1 MCKSSASRSA
11 YPSSTLLT
19 HVETQAHHCHPLQ
32 AQLLACINWLGE
44 FQVLGCIPLR
54 GHVPI
59 KDVAELV
66 GVPETQL
73 RRIVRM
79 TTTAGFLRTPQSA
92 HVAHSALSAP
102 FVTRPSYLDAVMFL
116 SETAAPAA
124 LHMAAA
130 TQRFG
135 QSQRPHESA
144 YNVALN
150 TSSSFAGMCDQ
161 RPKLQ
166 RQWPAYLRHALN
178 EADSSSTDVLTCFGW
193 LSLRNATVVEVS
205 LRICDRNAS
214 LTFGS
219 HSDLSCYMLRSWAN
233 SLTSETP
240 GKCAI
245 HRNSICSSGDV
256 SSTSS
261 HCPDK

>member
-1 MCKSSASRSA
+1 
-11 YPSSTLLT
+11 
-19 HVETQAHHCHPLQ
+19 
-32 AQLLACINWLGE
+32 
-44 FQVLGCIPLR
+44 
-54 GHVPI
+54 
-59 KDVAELV
+59 
-66 GVPETQL
+66 
-73 RRIVRM
+73 M
-79 TTTAGFLRTPQSA
+79 TATAGFLCTPQSA

-161 RPKLQ
+161 RSRLQ

-178 EADSSSTDVLTCFGW
+178 EADSGSTDVLTCFEW
-193 LSLRNATVVEVS
+193 VSLKNATVVEVS
-205 LRICDRNAS
+205 CG
-214 LTFGS
+214 F
-219 HSDLSCYMLRSWAN
+219 HSVLPSYMLKSWAK

-245 HRNSICSSGDV
+245 NRNSIFSSGHV

-261 HCPDK
+261 NCPDE